1 MYNAETSL
9 REAQPELSKLA
20 AMIDQNQGWGK
31 IEIEFKEGEITQ
43 TSIVLTQKRKK
54 SSALTGE
61 T

>member
-1 MYNAETSL
+1 MHDAETSL

-54 SSALTGE
+54 SSTGE